1 MKFLRTLLAAAG
13 GLALLGFQAE
23 AIAQSLPGGT
33 IDYQGLSAASIPTL
47 SEWGLAG
54 LAILIAVVGYRYRRA
69 RFGGK
74 PLASLL
80 IAGALGLCAILG
92 DKVIR
97 PAAAVPA
104 PLFSFSN
111 PAGGTVQICSS
122 SQVSVSNTTS
132 NSVRVVNVTPF
143 AGSSIEAGTCVPGL
157 VVAPSAS
164 CTIMFVG
171 SSAQCSPG

>member
-33 IDYQGLSAASIPTL
+33 IDYQGLSATSVPTL

-92 DKVIR
+92 DKVIS
-97 PAAAVPA
+97 PAAAIAV
-104 PLFSFSN
+104 FGFSN
-111 PAGGTVQICSS
+111 PAGGTVQICDSS
-122 SQVSVSNTTS
+122 EIPVPNSTSVP
-132 NSVRVVNVTPF
+132 VRVVSVTPYP
-143 AGSSIEAGTCVPGL
+143 GSIIETGTCVPGL
-157 VVAPSAS
+157 VVAPGAS
-164 CTIMFVG
+164 CTIMFTG
-171 SSAQCSPG
+171 SSAQCSPA